1 MDTIIENCKLI
12 NKTGNFNVGIKNGKI
27 AKISK
32 IPFEGSKKIDIKG
45 NLLLPGFIDPHVHF
59 RDPGLTQK
67 EDFKTGSESA
77 ANGGFT
83 TVIDMPNTIPKT
95 NTYDAL
101 KEKIAI
107 ADEKSIV
114 NYELLWEKITDYVK
128 ATSRTTARPVL
139 LLYYVLRSPETP
151 SSDKMLIVAALS
163 YLVLPIDL
171 ISAKRLPIIGWI
183 DEAVSLVYAYKK
195 VCRYVTPGI
204 ESEVDN
210 VLERWFPE
218 GKYELIEE

>member
-1 MDTIIENCKLI
+1 MKMKKNLI
-12 NKTGNFNVGIKNGKI
+12 
-27 AKISK
+27 
-32 IPFEGSKKIDIKG
+32 D
-45 NLLLPGFIDPHVHF
+45 
-59 RDPGLTQK
+59 
-67 EDFKTGSESA
+67 
-77 ANGGFT
+77 
-83 TVIDMPNTIPKT
+83 
-95 NTYDAL
+95 
-101 KEKIAI
+101 
-107 ADEKSIV
+107 
-114 NYELLWEKITDYVK
+114 YELLWEKITDYVK

-171 ISAKRLPIIGWI
+171 ISAKRLPIIGWM
-183 DEAVSLVYAYKK
+183 VYAYKK
-195 VCRYVTPGI
+195 VCRYVTPEI

>member
-1 MDTIIENCKLI
+1 MKMKKNLI
-12 NKTGNFNVGIKNGKI
+12 
-27 AKISK
+27 
-32 IPFEGSKKIDIKG
+32 D
-45 NLLLPGFIDPHVHF
+45 
-59 RDPGLTQK
+59 
-67 EDFKTGSESA
+67 
-77 ANGGFT
+77 
-83 TVIDMPNTIPKT
+83 
-95 NTYDAL
+95 
-101 KEKIAI
+101 
-107 ADEKSIV
+107 
-114 NYELLWEKITDYVK
+114 YELLWEKITDYVK

-151 SSDKMLIVAALS
+151 SSDKMLIVVALS

-195 VCRYVTPGI
+195 VCHYVTPEI